1 MAANTIPIVPIT
13 QNIGSVTLTTADTS
27 LTSPTTA
34 GATAL
39 TAGANGTRIDGMKVR
54 ALGTNVATVLRV
66 FIKTGGSYALFY
78 EVALPASTASTTAPA
93 EATDLYLLPVN
104 YDNGAAGNSNGV
116 LPPYLKSG
124 QSLVVSLGTTVAA
137 GYAVTAWGG
146 DY

>member
-1 MAANTIPIVPIT
+1 MANAASYPVT
-13 QNIGSVTLTTADTS
+13 QNVGSATLTTADTS
-27 LTSPTTA
+27 LTAPSTA
-34 GATAL
+34 GQTVL

-66 FIKTGGSYALFY
+66 FIKTGSVYALFH
-78 EVALPASTASTTAPA
+78 EIALSASTASATAPA
-93 EATDLYLLPVN
+93 QTSDLYLLPIN
-104 YDNGAAGNSNGV
+104 YDNGAAGNANGV

-137 GYAVTAWGG
+137 GYSVTAWGG